1 MINKISIK
9 RNCHFRIDFIIRK
22 TKLLIYLENDII
34 EKSSGGVYKFKG
46 KTLARGE
53 EKFQKLLEEDDEL
66 RRKLLKKAE
75 INTIG
80 TTRKKIVALTT
91 NLYPVDGVEY
101 ESFNESDDEEEDDE

>member
-1 MINKISIK
+1 
-9 RNCHFRIDFIIRK
+9 
-22 TKLLIYLENDII
+22 
-34 EKSSGGVYKFKG
+34 
-46 KTLARGE
+46 
-53 EKFQKLLEEDDEL
+53 LEEDDEL

-101 ESFNESDDEEEDDE
+101 ESFNESGDEEEVEDE

>member
-1 MINKISIK
+1 MEYISSKEKLLQEVK
-9 RNCHFRIDFIIRK
+9 RNSK
-22 TKLLIYLENDII
+22 
-34 EKSSGGVYKFKG
+34 
-46 KTLARGE
+46 A
-53 EKFQKLLEEDDEL
+53 LEEDDEL